1 MDYLK
6 QTKTYH
12 SKLRDTYSRILK
24 ENLYSNTNLV
34 NLSKKDLEL
43 LFSELTKW
51 FGTSPPETSKVIA
64 DLREIIEDDI
74 DCSGLIG
81 ADE

>member
-1 MDYLK
+1 MK

-12 SKLRDTYSRILK
+12 SKLRETYSQILK
-24 ENLYSNTNLV
+24 DKLDSNTNLA
-34 NLSKKDLEL
+34 NLSKEDLEL

-51 FGTSPPETSKVIA
+51 FGTSPPETSRVIA

-74 DCSGLIG
+74 DCSRLIG
-81 ADE
+81 VDE